1 MRGGVRANTQC
12 GNGVAGTA
20 LMRLRDCARGP
31 IPCIMAA
38 MSDSSPSKIS
48 PTVRKAVL
56 LAAGRGTR
64 MRELTNELPK
74 PMIPVRGKPILQHI
88 LEGLKGA
95 GIERILIVVGYRAE
109 VVREFFGDGATFGVG
124 VQYVTQVVQDGTGRV
139 VELAKEFAAADAFVL
154 SYGDILID
162 PANYQRLVELGDAEA
177 LVSVKHNPG
186 EIAKGGAVFV
196 NERFEM
202 TDLREKPQPGEPT
215 SPWYNAGV
223 YAFRPSI
230 FDFTAKLE
238 KSPRGE
244 YELTDAIR
252 ALALSGRKVQVVELA
267 GDWADVR
274 DPEVLAQLNAGT

>member
-1 MRGGVRANTQC
+1 
-12 GNGVAGTA
+12 
-20 LMRLRDCARGP
+20 
-31 IPCIMAA
+31 
-38 MSDSSPSKIS
+38 MS
-48 PTVRKAVL
+48 TVKKAVL
-56 LAAGRGTR
+56 LAAGKGTR

-74 PMIPVRGKPILQHI
+74 PMIAVRGQPILRHI
-88 LEGLKGA
+88 VDGLKAA
-95 GIERILIVVGYRAE
+95 GVTHFQIIVGYRAD
-109 VVREFFGDGATFGVG
+109 VVRDYFGDGSQFGIAVEYAD
-124 VQYVTQVVQDGTGRV
+124 QIIQDGTGRV
-139 VELAKEFAAADAFVL
+139 VELAKDFAGSDPFVL

-162 PANYQRLVELGDAEA
+162 PANYHRLVTLDAAEA

-223 YAFRPSI
+223 YTFRPSI
-230 FDFTAKLE
+230 FEFTAKLE

-252 ALALSGRKVQVVELA
+252 GLALSGRTVQVLELT

-274 DPEVLAQLNAGT
+274 DPEVLAQLNAGQ